1 VVDYPFIRRDV
12 PGKMENGP
20 VPILL
25 AHLIGHG
32 WRDLLVYGSAAL
44 AMLAG
49 FMVYSSGR
57 AARLHGD
64 GADDADDDVG
74 PRPAEQPLEPPLIRR
89 RDAE

>member
-1 VVDYPFIRRDV
+1 VVDFPFIGREV
-12 PGKMENGP
+12 PGKMESGH
-20 VPILL
+20 VPILP

-32 WRDLLVYGSAAL
+32 WRDLLVYGGAAL

-64 GADDADDDVG
+64 AADDAADDIA
-74 PRPAEQPLEPPLIRR
+74 PRPAEPPPESPLLRS
-89 RDAE
+89 RDAN